1 MRKVIIG
8 FALILVILAIGGCVS
23 TECTRAGQVFWD
35 KDFHPDK
42 DAPKWTKN
50 LKEAAKEAG
59 VSLRRIPEK
68 TIVLIGASEDLN
80 NKKGSYA
87 SALDNMLQQYAGY
100 LKEDLDG
107 FMRQALENLGM
118 STLNIDTAVGA
129 SNAVCYIPNQA
140 YESDLVKT
148 SWQATG
154 RRCLESGEEPVY
166 RVYVL
171 GVIEKED
178 RKAHLPVAAKE
189 TFKYAVIRKD
199 KKDKIMKEL
208 EKLISKS

>member
-1 MRKVIIG
+1 MIKVITG
-8 FALILVILAIGGCVS
+8 FTLIVVILAICGCVS
-23 TECTRAGQVFWD
+23 TECTRAGQIFWN

-50 LKEAAKEAG
+50 IKGAAKEAG

-68 TIVLIGASEDLN
+68 TIVLIGISEDLN
-80 NKKGSYA
+80 NKKGSHA
-87 SALDNMLQQYAGY
+87 SALDNMLQKYAGY

-107 FMRQALENLGM
+107 LMRQALENLGM
-118 STLNIDTAVGA
+118 SPLNIDTAVGT
-129 SNAVCYIPNQA
+129 SNAVRYLPNQS
-140 YESDLVKT
+140 YESDLVQT

-154 RRCLESGEEPVY
+154 RRCLESGDEPVY

-199 KKDKIMKEL
+199 KKNKIMQEL
-208 EKLISKS
+208 EKLISKN

>member
-1 MRKVIIG
+1 MIKVITG
-8 FALILVILAIGGCVS
+8 FTLIVVILAICGCVS
-23 TECTRAGQVFWD
+23 TECTRAGQIFWN

-50 LKEAAKEAG
+50 IKGAAKEAG

-68 TIVLIGASEDLN
+68 TIVLIGISEDLN
-80 NKKGSYA
+80 NKKGSHA
-87 SALDNMLQQYAGY
+87 SALDNMLQKYAGY

-107 FMRQALENLGM
+107 LMRQALENLGM
-118 STLNIDTAVGA
+118 SPLNIDTAVGT
-129 SNAVCYIPNQA
+129 SNAVRYLPNQS
-140 YESDLVKT
+140 YESDQVKT
-148 SWQATG
+148 SWQAT
-154 RRCLESGEEPVY
+154 
-166 RVYVL
+166 
-171 GVIEKED
+171 VIEKED

-199 KKDKIMKEL
+199 KKNKIMQEL

>member
-1 MRKVIIG
+1 
-8 FALILVILAIGGCVS
+8 
-23 TECTRAGQVFWD
+23 
-35 KDFHPDK
+35 
-42 DAPKWTKN
+42 
-50 LKEAAKEAG
+50 
-59 VSLRRIPEK
+59 
-68 TIVLIGASEDLN
+68 
-80 NKKGSYA
+80 
-87 SALDNMLQQYAGY
+87 MLEQYAGY

-118 STLNIDTAVGA
+118 SLLNIDTAVGA
-129 SNAVCYIPNQA
+129 SNAVRYLPNQS

-154 RRCLESGEEPVY
+154 RRCLDRGEEPVY

-199 KKDKIMKEL
+199 KKNKIIQEL